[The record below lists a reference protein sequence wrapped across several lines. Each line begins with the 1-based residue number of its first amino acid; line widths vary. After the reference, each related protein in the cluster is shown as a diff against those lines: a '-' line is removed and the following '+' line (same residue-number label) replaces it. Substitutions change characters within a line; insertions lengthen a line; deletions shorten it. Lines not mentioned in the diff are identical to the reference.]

1 LTDKTQIK
9 KTAIIKTEK
18 KIYSYQETR
27 LIWRQIC
34 RLKDKSYTYHEI
46 HDLLNVSVSVI
57 QDVIKKYKDL
67 NKDSKSNKDNESNK
81 KTKLIPTPKIR
92 GRKNGEKRILSKQQE
107 IEIKRLLVDK
117 NPSQLEF
124 ECFLWNLNTV
134 REFIKQKYSIAIS
147 KESIRRYLEE
157 WGMSYQRPAKRAYNQ
172 KEVDICAFKT
182 LIFPEIKRLAKEENA
197 EIYFGDETGVNNQS
211 YNPAGYSLKN
221 NPPIVQ
227 FQTSRETINMLSA
240 ISPSGEH
247 KFMLYEDSTTQ
258 QKLIEFMQNLIKDK
272 QKNKDKV
279 YLILD
284 NLKVHH
290 GKLIK
295 TFIEENKTKISIFYF
310 PSYSPELNPD
320 EYLNNVLKMYI
331 HTGFPPKTKEQ
342 IKTKMEKYM
351 HSITPEQIQKL
362 FLHPKLSYQ
371 EIF

>member
-1 LTDKTQIK
+1 MVDKTQIK
-9 KTAIIKTEK
+9 KTIIKTEK
-18 KIYSYQETR
+18 KIYSYQETK

-34 RLKDKSYTYHEI
+34 RLKDKNYTYHEI
-46 HDLLNVSVSVI
+46 HDLLNISVSVI

-67 NKDSKSNKDNESNK
+67 NKNSESNSESNTESNSESNTESNSESNTESNKNNKSNK
-81 KTKLIPTPKIR
+81 KTKSIPTPKIR

-107 IEIKRLLVDK
+107 IEIKRLLIDK

-134 REFIKQKYSIAIS
+134 REFIKHKYNITIS

-221 NPPIVQ
+221 NPPVIK

-258 QKLIEFMQNLIKDK
+258 QKLI
-272 QKNKDKV
+272 
-279 YLILD
+279 
-284 NLKVHH
+284 
-290 GKLIK
+290 
-295 TFIEENKTKISIFYF
+295 
-310 PSYSPELNPD
+310 
-320 EYLNNVLKMYI
+320 
-331 HTGFPPKTKEQ
+331 
-342 IKTKMEKYM
+342 
-351 HSITPEQIQKL
+351 
-362 FLHPKLSYQ
+362 
-371 EIF
+371 